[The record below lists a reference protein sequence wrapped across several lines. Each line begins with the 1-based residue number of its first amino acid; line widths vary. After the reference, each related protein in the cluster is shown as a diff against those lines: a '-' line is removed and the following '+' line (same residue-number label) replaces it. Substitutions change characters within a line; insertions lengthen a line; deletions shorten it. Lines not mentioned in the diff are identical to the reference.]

1 MKKIFIRSYRKR
13 MFGPFFFM
21 LFCKKLELQIN
32 KLINIFILII
42 LISSCQTKDEYFR
55 PNLEEKLCCI
65 TIIDADDTTNYSFS
79 WLTLFEK
86 RNSLRYFSLEKS
98 KQSEYYYELKD
109 SLQEFSYSIS
119 SLTGQLFNYEN
130 SLKTENLFYMELPD
144 SLKFI
149 SGEKYFLSAK
159 EKTLEAIFAET
170 IVPEP
175 PPILNLVSLEK
186 KEYKRN
192 SDFTGSLLIWGE
204 KYYSAEVRLSFTK
217 SNNKKNY
224 YALFLDGKGSLLPN
238 LPFNM
243 PNAIY
248 FGPIDFFVRE
258 SNTPYFISEIQGINM
273 VHLNGWGF
281 SQEEADPIEID
292 LAYAVFIDG
301 GQIHGDDCIISLS
314 IPFGDTRAPISSLRN
329 LRIKLLRITEEF
341 YLFEKSLYTY
351 YKVKNDPFS
360 EPVYLN
366 GNVKGGNGI
375 FTICRSSVLELSP
388 NWHYE

>member
-1 MKKIFIRSYRKR
+1 MKIISNRSYLKR
-13 MFGPFFFM
+13 IFGPFSFM
-21 LFCKKLELQIN
+21 PIWKKLELRII
-32 KLINIFILII
+32 KSLINIILLT

-55 PNLEEKLCCI
+55 PNLPEKLCCI

-98 KQSEYYYELKD
+98 KQSEYLEELTD
-109 SLQEFSYSIS
+109 SLQDFSYSIS

-130 SLKTENLFYMELPD
+130 SIKTENLFYMELPD

-149 SGEKYFLSAK
+149 SGKKYFLSAK
-159 EKTLEAIFAET
+159 EKTLDAISSET
-170 IVPEP
+170 IVPDP
-175 PPILNLVSLEK
+175 PPNLNLVSLEK

-192 SDFTGSLLIWGE
+192 TDFNGSLDIWGD
-204 KYYSAEVRLSFTK
+204 KYYSGEVRVSFTK

-224 YALFLDGKGSLLPN
+224 YALFLDGKGSLLPD
-238 LPFNM
+238 LLFNM
-243 PNAIY
+243 PNARY

-273 VHLNGWGF
+273 VHLNGVGF
-281 SQEEADPIEID
+281 SQVEVDPIEID
-292 LAYAVFIDG
+292 LAYALFIDG
-301 GQIHGDDCIISLS
+301 SQIPGDECIISLS
-314 IPFGDTRAPISSLRN
+314 IPFGDTHAPISTLASF
-329 LRIKLLRITEEF
+329 RIKLFAITEEF

-351 YKVKNDPFS
+351 IKVKNDPFS

-366 GNVKGGNGI
+366 GNIKGGNGI
-375 FTICRSSVLELSP
+375 FTICRSTTIELNP
-388 NWHYE
+388 HWHYN